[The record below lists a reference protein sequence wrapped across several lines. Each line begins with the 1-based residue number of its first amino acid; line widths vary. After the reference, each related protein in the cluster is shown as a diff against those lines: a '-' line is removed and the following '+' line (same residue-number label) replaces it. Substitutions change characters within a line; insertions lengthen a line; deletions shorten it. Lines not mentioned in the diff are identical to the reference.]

1 MAQGKKQINW
11 NNVCMSNTGKDVAAE
26 RALLN
31 TTSLIIFKQKE
42 KSHFKSFTFKKWK
55 VKMYSNFSNIL
66 LVQTWAHVV

>member
-42 KSHFKSFTFKKWK
+42 KSHFKSFTFKK
-55 VKMYSNFSNIL
+55 
-66 LVQTWAHVV
+66 